1 VTDIVPG
8 DVVALKSG
16 GRDMV
21 VIARSES
28 GEEGPRVEVMW
39 QAELESRPMSRI
51 VPVVALVKRNP
62 IDRGDV

>member
-1 VTDIVPG
+1 MTDIVPG

-21 VIARSES
+21 VIGRSES

-62 IDRGDV
+62 KDRGDV

>member
-1 VTDIVPG
+1 MTDIVPG

>member
-1 VTDIVPG
+1 MTDIVPG

-21 VIARSES
+21 VIGRSES

-39 QAELESRPMSRI
+39 QSEFESRPMSRI

-62 IDRGDV
+62 KNDGV